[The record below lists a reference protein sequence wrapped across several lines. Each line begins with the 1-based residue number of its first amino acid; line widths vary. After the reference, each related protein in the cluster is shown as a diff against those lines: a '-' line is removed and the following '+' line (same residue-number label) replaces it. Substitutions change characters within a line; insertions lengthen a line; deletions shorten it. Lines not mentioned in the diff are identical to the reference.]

1 MEIISILHLAILEE
15 SSIFAMCSTRNYF
28 LKAANLL
35 RTKPM
40 PLLDSA
46 KISKFFGFAKET
58 STENSN
64 KKEQR

>member
-15 SSIFAMCSTRNYF
+15 SSIFAVCSIRNYF

-40 PLLDSA
+40 PPP
-46 KISKFFGFAKET
+46 
-58 STENSN
+58 
-64 KKEQR
+64 

>member
-1 MEIISILHLAILEE
+1 
-15 SSIFAMCSTRNYF
+15 MCSTRNYF
-28 LKAANLL
+28 LNAANLL

>member
-1 MEIISILHLAILEE
+1 MLDICST
-15 SSIFAMCSTRNYF
+15 FAMCSTRNYF

-46 KISKFFGFAKET
+46 KISKFFGFAKGT